1 MVLEIGDGCT
11 TFTLLNCT
19 CEKGEFY
26 GKQTFVNSEEPSAGS
41 GPDARDP
48 KSSRV
53 RSLPQRA
60 GQGWLL
66 LSSGSEFNPH
76 PTFLEWFQEGE
87 KKKKDKNCLEFCKVQ
102 DKCKECCA

>member
-76 PTFLEWFQEGE
+76 PTFLEGFQEGE
-87 KKKKDKNCLEFCKVQ
+87 KKKR
-102 DKCKECCA
+102 